1 MELLLAVSKTVEEKT
16 KVEERAKRFEEEK
29 VKIEHNLADI
39 IRIQKMKMEEDKL
52 KMKKIKKYARDKEN
66 CLHYALVVVVI
77 LISVVIALSGIT
89 RCK

>member
-1 MELLLAVSKTVEEKT
+1 MQLLLAVSKTIEEKT

-39 IRIQKMKMEEDKL
+39 IRIQKMKTEEDKL
-52 KMKKIKKYARDKEN
+52 KMKKIKKYACDKEN
-66 CLHYALVVVVI
+66 CLHYALAILVI
-77 LISVVIALSGIT
+77 LISVVIALLGIT